1 MQRGPSGQTAYTVYP
16 ISNYTFGT
24 KGAKHEKDKS
34 VAERM
39 ERLKAK

>member
-16 ISNYTFGT
+16 INNYTFGT
-24 KGAKHEKDKS
+24 KNAKLEKDKS
-34 VAERM
+34 VADRM